1 MSSVRIEANLSVGF
15 IAKRAGVNVST
26 LHFYEQKGLIRSW
39 RNQGN
44 QRRFK
49 PDVLRRIAV
58 IKAGQK
64 MGISLEAIKETL
76 STLPNNRTP
85 DKKDWAL
92 MSTHWQQQLDEKI
105 AYMTRV
111 RDLVDGCIGCGC
123 LSMSSCPMYN
133 PDDMLSNVGEG
144 ALYIDAPETAKTA
157 KLCYDNQNKI
167 GTTTE

>member
-1 MSSVRIEANLSVGF
+1 MSSMRSEANLSVGF

-58 IKAGQK
+58 IKAGQR
-64 MGISLEAIKETL
+64 MGISLEAIKDTL
-76 STLPNNRTP
+76 STLPDNRTP
-85 DKKDWAL
+85 DKHDWAV
-92 MSTHWQQQLDEKI
+92 MSAKWQAQLDEKI

-123 LSMSSCPMYN
+123 LSMTSCPMYN
-133 PDDMLSNVGEG
+133 PEDILATAGEG
-144 ALYIDAPETAKTA
+144 ALYLDAPEKAKTT
-157 KLCYDNQNKI
+157 KLCYDEQNKI
-167 GTTTE
+167 GTTK